1 LSELLPSLSVFGF
14 LRNPQHPNAEGILN
28 EVQVAAQK
36 LRRKVLVFDASSD
49 EEITSA
55 FGRIVEQ
62 NIGGLLI
69 GGDPFFLNRR
79 KQVMALILHY
89 SVPAVCE
96 RNYADVG
103 ALISYGGSVPDAYR
117 IAGLY
122 VGRILSGEKAS
133 QLPVQQ
139 ATTIEMIVNLR
150 TAKTLGV
157 EVPQSLLARADEVIE

>member
-1 LSELLPSLSVFGF
+1 
-14 LRNPQHPNAEGILN
+14 
-28 EVQVAAQK
+28 
-36 LRRKVLVFDASSD
+36 
-49 EEITSA
+49 
-55 FGRIVEQ
+55 
-62 NIGGLLI
+62 
-69 GGDPFFLNRR
+69 
-79 KQVMALILHY
+79 MALILHY

-150 TAKTLGV
+150 TAKVLGV